1 MTANEAFAAS
11 DNSHSSKQLDMERRM
26 RNSPLTALVVL
37 VFFILTSSTM
47 PGKTLTSRTIIVEA
61 DGPIR
66 LDSYAC
72 TGNIDKLTTPWQN
85 AVDGDWNTKLAWNN
99 SLLGDF
105 SVVIIENYSL
115 STSLANATWEFKA
128 YHCNNGSLI
137 PTPMRIECWNGSS
150 WISIYGLDD
159 QEHFN
164 EQFTET
170 IDIPSFLISDRMTF
184 KTTIMYSSHVAGGVL
199 PNPPVRML
207 HYVEYF
213 EGKLAET
220 AIPEFSSLLVLSSFM
235 IATLLIVTLYNR
247 KKQKLRLTFAF

>member
-1 MTANEAFAAS
+1 
-11 DNSHSSKQLDMERRM
+11 M
-26 RNSPLTALVVL
+26 RNSPLTFLVLL
-37 VFFILTSSTM
+37 VFFILTLFPM
-47 PGKTLTSRTIIVEA
+47 PSKTLTSRTIGVEA
-61 DGPIR
+61 DGLIR
-66 LDSYAC
+66 LDSYTC
-72 TGNIDKLTTPWQN
+72 TGNVDRLTTPWQN
-85 AVDGDWNTKLAWNN
+85 AVDGDWNTKFAWNS

-105 SVVIIENYSL
+105 SIVIIENYSL
-115 STSLANATWEFKA
+115 LTSTANITWEFKA

-150 WISIYGLDD
+150 WINIYGLDD

-170 IDIPSFLISDRMTF
+170 INIPSVLISDRMTL

-220 AIPEFSSLLVLSSFM
+220 AIPEFSSLLVLPSFM
-235 IATLLIVTLYNR
+235 IAMLLIVTLYNR
-247 KKQKLRLTFAF
+247 KKTEA